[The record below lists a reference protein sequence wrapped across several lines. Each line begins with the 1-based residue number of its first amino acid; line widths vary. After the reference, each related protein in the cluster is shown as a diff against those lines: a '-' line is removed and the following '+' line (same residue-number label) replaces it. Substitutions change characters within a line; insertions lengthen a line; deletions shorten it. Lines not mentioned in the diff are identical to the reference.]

1 MTDMN
6 KNLIKG
12 IGIGVAA
19 TSVLNVIGSIASNII
34 ARKRA
39 KKALENILD
48 ECTDGCTEDT
58 TPTCAETE
66 E

>member
-19 TSVLNVIGSIASNII
+19 TSMLNVIGGIVSNII

-39 KKALENILD
+39 KKALESILD
-48 ECTDGCTEDT
+48 ECTEDT
-58 TPTCAETE
+58 TPNPCAAESE